1 MPILDKYDRS
11 YTRKWC
17 VCFRMGRDIL
27 DSDRPKGSP
36 LDLDKDLS
44 F

>member
-1 MPILDKYDRS
+1 MDGMTGGS
-11 YTRKWC
+11 W
-17 VCFRMGRDIL
+17 DIL
-27 DSDRPKGSP
+27 GSDRPKGSP

>member
-1 MPILDKYDRS
+1 M
-11 YTRKWC
+11 
-17 VCFRMGRDIL
+17 VCMFRMGRDIL